1 MAVFEQS
8 SYSNLTNV
16 TQIFDVAESFT
27 EGAIGFGIWLLVSVG
42 AFFVL
47 SGYSSKDG
55 LVASTFVSLIAAIF
69 LAYIG
74 MLTGVFVI
82 VALIL
87 FVIAIILAVVS
98 KGGGGA

>member
-1 MAVFEQS
+1 MSVFEQS

-87 FVIAIILAVVS
+87 FVISIILAVVS
-98 KGGGGA
+98 KGGGV

>member
-1 MAVFEQS
+1 MSVFNSS

>member
-1 MAVFEQS
+1 MAVFNSS

-16 TQIFDVAESFT
+16 TQIFDVAGSFT
-27 EGAIGFGIWLLVSVG
+27 EGALGFGIWLLVSVG